1 MAKLAENRPCAFT
14 ESSKSA
20 WLLVICIE
28 FLLKSGESWQENA
41 SACNGNGAASDANF
55 FGTAFGVGRLD
66 VDAAGA
72 KHLVSG
78 GCGS

>member
-1 MAKLAENRPCAFT
+1 
-14 ESSKSA
+14 
-20 WLLVICIE
+20 
-28 FLLKSGESWQENA
+28 LKSGESWQENA